1 MTRTCLLTA
10 ALLLCSAGAALADD
24 PEVYTLSGRRD
35 GVQRYEARLEVTD
48 LGGQRVRLRWS
59 EPERGLNMEAE
70 GERLGPYLRARFPAP
85 AGARGRLV
93 AGQTGTV
100 LAIYQVHGEKISGV
114 LLEGDGVLPWRTAV
128 ERGLLAKPP
137 SGFSPAGDQSF
148 KRVVLC
154 VDGIPHEVLSALI
167 AQGRFKGFRTPARM
181 VTVFPSLSAISWG
194 ALFGLPSDVGY
205 QVEYYSNH
213 LGKVMGAT
221 KKQMLTQTVRAEA
234 RMHHRHH
241 GLIGHALAYV
251 FPFRVGRRQV
261 RKLIRE
267 LREHEGSRTAFVYAY
282 QTDAIAHMMG
292 REKLVAVLA
301 DIEEEL
307 TSLQDWYRKEKGEE
321 LEVVLVS
328 DHGHTM
334 VSGELVPIREHLERK
349 GWKLVEEV
357 RKPRQVN
364 FSSAGILSSIALH
377 CQEAGEPELAG
388 IVAEMKGVDLCTYD
402 VDGKQQFVVSKRGVA
417 RFDYHAKSDRYAYSV
432 LSGSDPL
439 GYQSIYL
446 ELAREG
452 KLDAKRRAR
461 SRDLFARTIAHTYPD
476 AAHRIRLGHK
486 PGELVQN
493 PANVLVSLAKGYEN
507 ARGIVKKI
515 AAISPS
521 GRSGTHGALTAADSV
536 GVFATNFMPA
546 FPGMRPEDLGRVID
560 LADYRANRPTLEV
573 VTAPGP
579 DGGTLL
585 VEAKVPAG
593 SEGSTGQ
600 SAAEVDERTSVRIT
614 VRRKR
619 FLLRDPIVWKETFK
633 ASELERSQDAYQI
646 PAKIL
651 SKLKSGKSYRV
662 ETRVQTRDAK
672 GKVTEERKDEVE
684 LDYRGAHQ
692 IYD

>member
-1 MTRTCLLTA
+1 MTRICLLAT
-10 ALLLCSAGAALADD
+10 LLLGCASAAFADD
-24 PEVYTLSGRRD
+24 PEVYALSGRRD
-35 GVQRYEARLEVTD
+35 GIQRYQAQLEVED
-48 LGGQRVRLRWS
+48 LGNKRVRLRWS
-59 EPERGLNMEAE
+59 EPDRGVDMEAE
-70 GERLGPYLRARFPAP
+70 GERIGGVVRVRFPAP
-85 AGARGRLV
+85 TGARGRLV
-93 AGQTGTV
+93 AGQGGTV
-100 LAIYQVHGEKISGV
+100 LGIYQFVEDRVSGV
-114 LLEGDGVLPWRTAV
+114 LIEGDGALPWRIAV
-128 ERGLLAKPP
+128 ERGLRAAAP
-137 SGFSPAGDQSF
+137 SGFSPAGKLAF

-154 VDGIPHEVLSALI
+154 VDGIPHQVLSELI
-167 AQGRFKGFRTPARM
+167 AQGRFKGFKTPARM

-194 ALFGLPSDVGY
+194 RLFGLPSDVGY

-234 RMHHRHH
+234 RMHYRHH

-251 FPFRVGRRQV
+251 FPFRVGRKQV
-261 RKLIRE
+261 RKLIHE

-292 REKLVAVLA
+292 REKLVAVLG
-301 DIEEEL
+301 DIEQEL
-307 TSLQDWYRKEKGEE
+307 TSLQEWFRKEKGEE

-334 VSGELVPIREHLERK
+334 VSGELVEINDHLERR

-388 IVAEMKGVDLCTYD
+388 IVAELEGVDLCTYD
-402 VDGKQQFVVSKRGVA
+402 VDGKQQFVVSSRGVA

-432 LSGSDPL
+432 LSGSDPI
-439 GYQSIYL
+439 GYQAIYL

-452 KLDAKRRAR
+452 KLDGKRRAL
-461 SRDLFARTIAHTYPD
+461 SRDLFARTMTHKYPD

-521 GRSGTHGALTAADSV
+521 GRSGTHGALTQDDSV
-536 GVFATNFMPA
+536 GVFASNFMQP
-546 FPGMRPEDLGRVID
+546 FPGMRPEDLERVID
-560 LADYRANRPTLEV
+560 LADYRANRPPLEV

-593 SEGSTGQ
+593 SEGSMGQ
-600 SAAEVDERTSVRIT
+600 SAAEVDERTTVRIT

-619 FLLRDPIVWKETFK
+619 FLLRDPVVWKETFK
-633 ASELERSQDAYQI
+633 ANELQRSQDAYQI

-662 ETRVQTRDAK
+662 ETKVESRDAA
-672 GKVTEERKDEVE
+672 GKVVESRKNEVE